1 MTHGYSVV
9 VPMQTRSFLTL
20 ALAVTVLGFAL
31 PAAASERRFAY
42 TYESNVLNPGDL
54 ELEPWSTW
62 RFGREHFYSRFD
74 QRLEFEVGLVP
85 NLQTALYWNFKAV
98 AEDVDDGAGGLARQ
112 QEFEFEGISN
122 EWKYKLSDNLADA
135 IGSALYFEWRAA
147 PAEAEVEAKVILDKR
162 AGDLLV
168 AFNAVGEHEW
178 AFPAKGKSER
188 ELELAAHVG
197 AGYFITSNFVAG
209 AEVRAVS
216 EFKGGKEYEGTTLFA
231 GPTLAFAQEKWWTA
245 LAFQPQLFF
254 IAGEEEEGGEEGHLN
269 LEDHERMEV
278 RLLVGMDL

>member
-1 MTHGYSVV
+1 MHSRTLLAVALVLTASSVV
-9 VPMQTRSFLTL
+9 
-20 ALAVTVLGFAL
+20 L
-31 PAAASERRFAY
+31 PAGASERRFTY

-74 QRLEFEVGLVP
+74 QRLEFEVGLVK
-85 NLQTALYWNFKAV
+85 NLQTALYWNFSAT
-98 AEDVDDGAGGLARQ
+98 AEDVDDGAGGRVRQ
-112 QEFEFEGISN
+112 KEFEFEGISN
-122 EWKYKLSDNLADA
+122 EWKYKLSDNFADTL
-135 IGSALYFEWRAA
+135 GSALYFEWKAA
-147 PAEAEVEAKVILDKR
+147 PTEAEVEAKVILDKR
-162 AGDLLV
+162 VGDTLI

-188 ELELAAHVG
+188 ELEVAAHLAV
-197 AGYFITSNFVAG
+197 GYFVTQNFVAG
-209 AEVRAVS
+209 AELRGVS

-231 GPTLAFAQEKWWTA
+231 GPTLAFAQEHWWTA
-245 LAFQPQLFF
+245 LSFQPQLFF
-254 IAGEEEEGGEEGHLN
+254 LAGEEEEGGEESHLN